1 MNIEE
6 IRQLAADLALAGL
19 SGAEIE
25 KPGFKLS
32 LKRGVAHQ
40 ASSSPASV
48 DMAETGLNA
57 DAPEIKSSGIG
68 RLLDAHPDN
77 GIVLAPPG
85 SEVQV
90 GQLVA
95 LLTVGNLIL
104 PVRSQHA
111 GKVSSLLVPSGT
123 TVGYGQPLIRL
134 SPNATEAVQP

>member
-6 IRQLAADLALAGL
+6 IRQLATDLALSGL

-32 LKRGVAHQ
+32 LKRGAALQ
-40 ASSSPASV
+40 ATSSSLSV
-48 DMAETGLNA
+48 ETAEAATVSSSLA
-57 DAPEIKSSGIG
+57 IKSTGIG

-85 SEVQV
+85 STVEV

-95 LLTVGNLIL
+95 LLAVGDLIL
-104 PVRSQHA
+104 PVRSQCA
-111 GKVSSLLVPSGT
+111 GQVSSLLVPAGT
-123 TVGYGQPLIRL
+123 TVGYGQPLISL
-134 SPNATEAVQP
+134 VSTDAEQP

>member
-19 SGAEIE
+19 SGAEVE

-32 LKRGVAHQ
+32 LKRGLTGQ
-40 ASSSPASV
+40 LSPSSASLETT
-48 DMAETGLNA
+48 ETGQDSNTLT
-57 DAPEIKSSGIG
+57 IKSSGIG

-95 LLTVGNLIL
+95 LLAVGNLIL
-104 PVRSQHA
+104 PVRSLHA
-111 GKVSSLLVPSGT
+111 GKVSSLLVPPGT
-123 TVGYGQPLIRL
+123 TVGYGQPLISL
-134 SPNATEAVQP
+134 GHTEAEQP

>member
-6 IRQLAADLALAGL
+6 IRQLVADLTLAGL
-19 SGAEIE
+19 YGAEIE

-32 LKRGVAHQ
+32 LKRGVACQ
-40 ASSSPASV
+40 TLPSLSVEIAAAESASSTL
-48 DMAETGLNA
+48 D
-57 DAPEIKSSGIG
+57 IKSSGIG
-68 RLLDAHPDN
+68 HLLDAHPDN

-95 LLTVGNLIL
+95 LLAVGNLIL

-111 GKVSSLLVPSGT
+111 GQVCSLLVPSGT
-123 TVGYGQPLIRL
+123 AVGYGQPLIRL
-134 SPNATEAVQP
+134 SPNATEAEQP

>member
-32 LKRGVAHQ
+32 LKRGVACQ

-48 DMAETGLNA
+48 GMTETGLNA
-57 DAPEIKSSGIG
+57 GAPAIKSSGIG

-95 LLTVGNLIL
+95 LLAVGTLIL
-104 PVRSQHA
+104 PVRSLHA
-111 GKVSSLLVPSGT
+111 GKVSNLLVSSGT
-123 TVGYGQPLIRL
+123 TVGYGQPLINL
-134 SPNATEAVQP
+134 SATEAEQP